1 MFTNINTS
9 LEKYNK
15 IESGL
20 NSEYKKILLALF
32 LDNRFNTQIDF
43 EKFSHETIPLLT
55 LPETFN
61 IETFLKVNGQ
71 KFYSAFESLLKTET
85 QKLLLH
91 QMFGGDHLISVDW
104 DKCSAE
110 ILPYYIIDI
119 YGEYLN
125 WDILI
130 KHNEISPD
138 ILQKYEHLFLNVIT
152 DDDYTFS

>member
-1 MFTNINTS
+1 MFINISKS
-9 LEKYNK
+9 LEKYKK
-15 IESGL
+15 IESSL

-32 LDNRFNTQIDF
+32 LDNRFKTKIDF
-43 EKFSHETIPLLT
+43 EKFSKESIPVFQ
-55 LPETFN
+55 LPDKFN

-125 WDILI
+125 WSILI
-130 KHNEISPD
+130 KHNEIPSD
-138 ILQKYEHLFLNVIT
+138 ILQKYEHLFLNVISAY
-152 DDDYTFS
+152 DFS